1 MPPTVLRRANVKCAL
16 SCQSHCCSIDLPI
29 ISQTHTLRVPHAVA
43 SDGKHLKF
51 HELLGLNW
59 FPAFSTEDITLQLI

>member
-1 MPPTVLRRANVKCAL
+1 MSSVLSVASHTVAQL
-16 SCQSHCCSIDLPI
+16 
-29 ISQTHTLRVPHAVA
+29 ISQSSHKHTLRVPHAVA